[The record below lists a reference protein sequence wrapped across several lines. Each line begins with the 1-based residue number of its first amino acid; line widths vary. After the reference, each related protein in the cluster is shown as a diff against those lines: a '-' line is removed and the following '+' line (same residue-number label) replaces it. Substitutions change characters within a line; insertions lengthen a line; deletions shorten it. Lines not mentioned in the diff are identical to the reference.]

1 MQKNVRKMVMAVC
14 GIITAFA
21 LTACAG
27 TTTTTTTTAA
37 AAETTTAAAG
47 ETTAAGES
55 TTAAATGEKIVVGY
69 VINNLNDTFQTYIL
83 EAAQKYAAENNIEI
97 SVMDSQEDT
106 IKQQDLVNSLI
117 EKGVAGLIVVPTDT
131 SAMAPITKAAQD
143 AGIPLVYVNRNPY
156 AGQEDT
162 IPDNVFY
169 VGSNEKSGGEM
180 QMNYIGEKIGGE
192 GGVAILLGILGNEA
206 TTKRTEGVEEVISTT
221 YPNVKV
227 LAKETGNW
235 QRDQGLSITENYIT
249 TYGDELKAVIANND
263 EMALGAIQAL
273 KNNNM
278 LDKVAVAGLDAIPD
292 ALTAV
297 EEGTLTCTVFQ
308 DANGQ
313 GGTSIK
319 ILHDTIQGN
328 PPAEKVE
335 YIPFQLVTKENVAYF
350 KK

>member
-1 MQKNVRKMVMAVC
+1 MKKILMAGL
-14 GIITAFA
+14 GIITAIA
-21 LTACAG
+21 MTACASS
-27 TTTTTTTTAA
+27 TTTAPA
-37 AAETTTAAAG
+37 QSEAKE
-47 ETTAAGES
+47 
-55 TTAAATGEKIVVGY
+55 AATEAVQQKDEAEKVVVGY

-83 EAAQKYAAENNIEI
+83 EAAQKYAAENNIEV

-106 IKQQDLVNSLI
+106 IKQQDIVNSLI
-117 EKGVAGLIVVPTDT
+117 EKGVSGLIVVPTDT
-131 SAMAPITKAAQD
+131 SAMAPITKAAGD

-156 AGQEDT
+156 AGVEDT
-162 IPDNVFY
+162 IPENVFY

-180 QMNYIGEKIGGE
+180 QMQYIGEQMAGE

-206 TTKRTEGVEEVISTT
+206 TTKRTEGVEDIIAKD

-235 QRDQGLSITENYIT
+235 QRDQGLSLTENFIT
-249 TYGDELKAVIANND
+249 TYGDDLKAVIANND

-319 ILHDTIQGN
+319 ILHDTILGN
-328 PPAEKVE
+328 PPKEKVE
-335 YIPFQLVTKENVAYF
+335 YIPFQLVTKDNVADF

>member
-1 MQKNVRKMVMAVC
+1 MKKGFKRV
-14 GIITAFA
+14 
-21 LTACAG
+21 LTAAFGMFAVFAMTACSSTSNTSG
-27 TTTTTTTTAA
+27 TTSSQATTSAASTTTSTTSTAA
-37 AAETTTAAAG
+37 
-47 ETTAAGES
+47 S
-55 TTAAATGEKIVVGY
+55 TATGEKIVVGY

-83 EAAQKYAAENNIEI
+83 EAAQKFAAENNIEV

-117 EKGVAGLIVVPTDT
+117 EKGVKGLIVVPTDT

-162 IPDNVFY
+162 IPEKVFY

-180 QMNYIGEKIGGE
+180 QMNYIGEQIGGE
-192 GGVAILLGILGNEA
+192 GGIAILMGILGNEA
-206 TTKRTEGVEEVISTT
+206 TTKRTEGVEEVISAK

-227 LAKETGNW
+227 LTKETGNW
-235 QRDQGLSITENYIT
+235 QRDQGLSLTENYIT
-249 TYGDELKAVIANND
+249 TYGDELRAVIANND

-273 KNNNM
+273 KNNNL

-308 DANGQ
+308 DAKGQ
-313 GGTSIK
+313 GGTSMK
-319 ILHDTIQGN
+319 ILFDTINGN
-328 PPAEKVE
+328 PPAERVE
-335 YIPFQLVTKENVAYF
+335 YIPFKLVTKENVAEF
-350 KK
+350 K